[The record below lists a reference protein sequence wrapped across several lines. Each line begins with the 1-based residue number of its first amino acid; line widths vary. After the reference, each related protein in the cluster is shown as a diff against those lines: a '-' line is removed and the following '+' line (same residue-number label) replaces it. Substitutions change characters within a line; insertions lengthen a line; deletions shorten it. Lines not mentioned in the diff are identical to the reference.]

1 MADYITGWKFSIP
14 ALGYNL
20 STYTNQFGYAGGFA
34 LVGLGRASA
43 QTYYVPS
50 RGGGVVA
57 LRPGDMGG
65 KRHYYWNAHYDS
77 TLILESDDY
86 TSKSVG
92 SEQKFKLHNLG
103 HGLVGFEV
111 AEGKYAGQ
119 YLTGTSGGWYP
130 QEFHLGSGTLTL
142 AGGGAREEAKLL
154 VNGDMLPI

>member
-34 LVGLGRASA
+34 LVGLGHDPS
-43 QTYYVPS
+43 QTYYVS
-50 RGGGVVA
+50 NLGGAILA
-57 LRPGDMGG
+57 LMTGDMGEG
-65 KRHYYWNAHYDS
+65 RHFYWNSHYES

-86 TSKSVG
+86 SSKSVG
-92 SEQKFKLHNLG
+92 AEQKFRLHNLG
-103 HGLVGFEV
+103 HGLVAFEV

-119 YLTGTSGGWYP
+119 YLKGTSGGWYP

-142 AGGGAREEAKLL
+142 SGGGPEERRRFRCNATWLR
-154 VNGDMLPI
+154 